1 MNKQN
6 VVISIITREREWGKN

>member
-6 VVISIITREREWGKN
+6 VVFLD